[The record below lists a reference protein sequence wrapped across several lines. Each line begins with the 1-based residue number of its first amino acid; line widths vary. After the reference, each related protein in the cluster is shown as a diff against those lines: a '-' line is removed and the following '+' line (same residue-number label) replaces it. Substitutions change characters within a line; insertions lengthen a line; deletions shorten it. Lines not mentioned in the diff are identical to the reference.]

1 MEKQNIEKELSPIL
15 ENESIQIGAFKANRS
30 IDTLDLI
37 KENIKFWKSYD
48 GHKLPNK
55 QVKRLYYNGT
65 KTQNIIKMYR
75 DTPEKV
81 AGNICQGLAVKLG
94 KAFIYDN
101 RDIDVNEILY
111 ISRQC
116 EIALQN
122 ISELGLT
129 EAKNNEMNNIIA
141 KYNGNEQ

>member
-1 MEKQNIEKELSPIL
+1 MD
-15 ENESIQIGAFKANRS
+15 A
-30 IDTLDLI
+30 
-37 KENIKFWKSYD
+37 
-48 GHKLPNK
+48 
-55 QVKRLYYNGT
+55 
-65 KTQNIIKMYR
+65 
-75 DTPEKV
+75 
-81 AGNICQGLAVKLG
+81 
-94 KAFIYDN
+94 
-101 RDIDVNEILY
+101 NEILY

>member
-1 MEKQNIEKELSPIL
+1 M
-15 ENESIQIGAFKANRS
+15 
-30 IDTLDLI
+30 
-37 KENIKFWKSYD
+37 
-48 GHKLPNK
+48 
-55 QVKRLYYNGT
+55 
-65 KTQNIIKMYR
+65 NIITDKTKAPAKLRYR
-75 DTPEKV
+75 VSNNSGSINKEF
-81 AGNICQGLAVKLG
+81 G
-94 KAFIYDN
+94 KNQQAAYDFA
-101 RDIDVNEILY
+101 NEISY